1 MWVHLQAGCER
12 IKVDDIEKF
21 HFGKERFGVG
31 SRGFVVD
38 QSDDL
43 LLHSN
48 KWLDVSFL
56 LVVCAPDGDGSDE
69 VGISVGVVEI

>member
-1 MWVHLQAGCER
+1 M
-12 IKVDDIEKF
+12 
-21 HFGKERFGVG
+21 G